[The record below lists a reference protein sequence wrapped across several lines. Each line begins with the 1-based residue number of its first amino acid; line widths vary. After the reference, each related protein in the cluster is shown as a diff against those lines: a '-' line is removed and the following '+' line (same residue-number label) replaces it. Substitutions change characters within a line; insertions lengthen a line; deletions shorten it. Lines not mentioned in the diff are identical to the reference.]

1 MEATETE
8 TEAKPELTKLHPDHV
23 KVTRI
28 VAALWIVILFVPAVS
43 MILLTP
49 GIAELVRAIRDLSYI
64 LMWVSLLLP
73 AILPV
78 FLFVFWMPKRRYLH
92 RGYNMGSDRIRIVRG
107 YLFHSD
113 TIVPF
118 GRIQH
123 IDVDQGP
130 IQRRYDLATLTV
142 HTAGNHNS
150 QVSLPGLLHQDAI
163 AMREEIRS
171 HIGRAAA

>member
-1 MEATETE
+1 MEDTEE
-8 TEAKPELTKLHPDHV
+8 SAALTKLHPDHV

-28 VAALWIVILFVPAVS
+28 VASIWMLLLAIPFVIAEVAQTLGDERALPMGVVFIPW
-43 MILLTP
+43 MIL
-49 GIAELVRAIRDLSYI
+49 AIFIVYR
-64 LMWVSLLLP
+64 LP
-73 AILPV
+73 L
-78 FLFVFWMPKRRYLH
+78 RRYH
-92 RGYNMGSDRIRIVRG
+92 FRGFDMGTDRIRIVRG

-130 IQRRYDLATLTV
+130 IQRRYNLATLTV

-150 QVSLPGLLHQDAI
+150 TVSLPGLLHEDAI

-171 HIGRAAA
+171 HIRRESL